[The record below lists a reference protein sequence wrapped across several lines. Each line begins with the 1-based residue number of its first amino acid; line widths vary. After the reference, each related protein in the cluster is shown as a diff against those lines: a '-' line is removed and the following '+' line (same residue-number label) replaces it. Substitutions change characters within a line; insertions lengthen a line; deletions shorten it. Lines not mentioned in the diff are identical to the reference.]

1 MNCILQVHEGLID
14 TPKKLVNEKLYT
26 FVEMYIIFIK
36 NNKVIMESWV
46 CINTKQNHSRSTA
59 KI

>member
-36 NNKVIMESWV
+36 NNKVIMESWA